1 MERPSDAPTAV
12 ADLTAQTATTLARLI
27 REGKCTSREVVEA
40 HLQRIERINPVLN
53 AVVTLNAEQARTD
66 AAAADAALERGESV
80 GPLHGVPITVKDGF
94 ATKGLRS
101 TFGLVWYG
109 RRLDRYE
116 PPADAATVAALRA
129 AGAIILGKT
138 NLPFGSYDWQS
149 NNPLFGR
156 TNNPHDLART
166 PGGSSG
172 GSAAAVAAGLS
183 PLDLASDVAGSIRV
197 PAHFCGVLSMRPTE
211 GRVSTDGMMPPGH
224 PGTLSHALTAGPVA
238 RCVNDLRLA
247 HAVLTGNGG
256 PSKPENQTSHPT
268 ARLDALRVAF
278 SVSVGDAPVSKAV
291 AQSVR
296 SFASTL
302 QRAGCT
308 VEETAPPVDFE
319 KAQRTWGLVHGFEFA
334 SGLPLGLG
342 RPPLN
347 KLFRLGLARLAFGP
361 GSYSEALT
369 RGYSAGARRYLQGL
383 TERDRLVRSIQRFL
397 STWDVWMC
405 PVAGRTAFPHCRTG
419 ADLTVDGTTV
429 PYAAPLGVFNTGM
442 ALAGTPCVVLP
453 VGTDRNGLP
462 IGVQVHARRHDD
474 ARLLNIVDGMEK
486 RIGLPDSSLLP
497 VDEDTRRDAKREG

>member
-1 MERPSDAPTAV
+1 MGTTHTGSLTDTR
-12 ADLTAQTATTLARLI
+12 DLTAQSATRLAHLI
-27 REGKCTSREVVEA
+27 RAGECTSLDVVEA
-40 HLQRIERINPVLN
+40 HLQRIERLNPALN
-53 AVVTLNAEQARTD
+53 AVVTLDAERARAD
-66 AAAADAALERGESV
+66 AKAADAALARDEPV

-116 PPADAATVAALRA
+116 PPADADAVAALRK
-129 AGAIILGKT
+129 AGAILLGKT

-149 NNPLFGR
+149 KNPLFGR
-156 TNNPHDLART
+156 TNNPHDPGRT

-224 PGTLSHALTAGPVA
+224 PGTLSHALTAGPIA
-238 RCVNDLRLA
+238 RCVDDLRLA
-247 HAVLTGNGG
+247 YAVLTDSADQVSTEERS
-256 PSKPENQTSHPT
+256 PSTV
-268 ARLDALRVAF
+268 RLDDLRVAF
-278 SVSVGDAPVSKAV
+278 SVSLADAPVSKDV
-291 AQSVR
+291 ARSVR
-296 SFASTL
+296 AFASAL

-308 VEETAPPVDFE
+308 VEETTPPVDFE
-319 KAQRTWGLVHGFEFA
+319 EAQQTWGLVHGFEFA
-334 SGLPLGLG
+334 AGLPLGLG

-361 GSYSEALT
+361 GSYSQALT
-369 RGYSAGARRYLQGL
+369 RGYSAGARTYLQGL
-383 TERDRLVRSIQRFL
+383 TERDRLVRTIQQFL
-397 STWDVWMC
+397 STWDVWVC

-419 ADLTVDGTTV
+419 ANLEVDGMSV
-429 PYAAPLGVFNTGM
+429 PYAAPLGVFNTGL

-453 VGTDRNGLP
+453 IGTGRDGLP
-462 IGVQVHARRHDD
+462 IGVQIHAPRRDD
-474 ARLLNIVDGMEK
+474 VRLLNVVGEMEE
-486 RIGLPDSSLLP
+486 RVGLSVCPVAPGREDVSL
-497 VDEDTRRDAKREG
+497 

>member
-1 MERPSDAPTAV
+1 
-12 ADLTAQTATTLARLI
+12 
-27 REGKCTSREVVEA
+27 VEA
-40 HLQRIERINPVLN
+40 HLRRIERLNPALN
-53 AVVTLNAEQARTD
+53 AVVTSNAEQARAD
-66 AAAADAALERGESV
+66 AAAADAALDRDEPV

-116 PPADAATVAALRA
+116 PPADAEAVAALRD

-156 TNNPHDLART
+156 TNNPHDVERT

-238 RCVNDLRLA
+238 RCVDDLRLA
-247 HAVLTGNGG
+247 HDVLTGNTDASPEESA
-256 PSKPENQTSHPT
+256 PSTPS
-268 ARLDALRVAF
+268 LDDLRVAF
-278 SVSVGDAPVSKAV
+278 SVSVGGALV
-291 AQSVR
+291 ADDVARSVR
-296 SFASTL
+296 AFASTL
-302 QRAGCT
+302 RAAGCT

-319 KAQRTWGLVHGFEFA
+319 EAQQTWGTVHGFEFA
-334 SGLPLGLG
+334 SALPLGLG

-347 KLFRLGLARLAFGP
+347 KLFRLGLARLAFGR

-369 RGYSAGARRYLQGL
+369 RGYSAGAKTYLQAL
-383 TERDRLVRSIQRFL
+383 TDRDRLVRTIQRFL
-397 STWDVWMC
+397 SSWDVWLC
-405 PVAGRTAFPHCRTG
+405 PVAGITAFPHCRTG

-442 ALAGTPCVVLP
+442 ALAGTPCVMLP
-453 VGTDRNGLP
+453 IGTDADGLP
-462 IGVQVHARRHDD
+462 IGVQIHARRRDD
-474 ARLLNIVDGMEK
+474 ERLLDVVGAMETVLDDPVRPVTPDGAQ
-486 RIGLPDSSLLP
+486 
-497 VDEDTRRDAKREG
+497 RRQEGA